1 MIFTT
6 TMLLKNLIS
15 NLKPNIAELKIRG
28 ISFDSRSIR
37 RGDLFVSIKGSKFNG
52 NNYINQAASKGA
64 TAIIHSQTIKKN
76 KKAIYIKVKDTR
88 NTLARLST
96 KYYKNKPKN
105 IIAVTGTNGKT
116 SISDFFHQIFMLQNK
131 KVGFIGTLG
140 FKKNKHLKKRD
151 LTTLDPL
158 SLNKDLEEMKREGIN
173 NVIVEASSHGL
184 KQKRLDFL
192 KIKLEFLQI

>member
-1 MIFTT
+1 
-6 TMLLKNLIS
+6 MLLKNLIS
-15 NLKPNIAELKIRG
+15 NLKPNIAALKIRG

-37 RGDLFVSIKGSKFNG
+37 KGDLFVSIKGSKFNG
-52 NNYINQAASKGA
+52 NDYINQATSKGA

-116 SISDFFHQIFMLQNK
+116 SISDFFHQILCCKTRKLVLSELLDSK
-131 KVGFIGTLG
+131 K
-140 FKKNKHLKKRD
+140 
-151 LTTLDPL
+151 
-158 SLNKDLEEMKREGIN
+158 IN
-173 NVIVEASSHGL
+173 T
-184 KQKRLDFL
+184 
-192 KIKLEFLQI
+192 